1 MSREKV
7 EVVRK
12 PLRVRARSS
21 RTFDQ
26 RLLLRFPWL
35 AAASFRLIAR
45 LPPGS
50 PVRQLALWRAVR
62 LAVEA
67 YNRRD
72 LDVVAIGYHPD
83 LEYYPYREFVEA
95 GLAEPC
101 YRGPSGYRSYI
112 EATYEVWGAE
122 VRLEPT
128 ELIDL
133 GDRVVLLADM
143 PMRAQASGVPLT
155 ETYAGVSTLKD
166 GKVIRNHDY
175 LDQRE
180 ALQAAGLRGSDRAP

>member
-1 MSREKV
+1 M
-7 EVVRK
+7 
-12 PLRVRARSS
+12 
-21 RTFDQ
+21 
-26 RLLLRFPWL
+26 
-35 AAASFRLIAR
+35 
-45 LPPGS
+45 
-50 PVRQLALWRAVR
+50 R

-101 YRGPSGYRSYI
+101 YHGPSGYCSYI
-112 EATYEVWGAE
+112 AATYEVWGAE

-133 GDRVVLLADM
+133 GDRLVLLADM
-143 PMRAQASGVPLT
+143 PMRAQASGIPLV

-175 LDQRE
+175 LDQAE
-180 ALQAAGLRGSDRAP
+180 ALDAAGLRERPGRRADDKRQARRRAKLGVEGHRPRALRVVVAEPGEARFVEPDGRDRPTTPP

>member
-1 MSREKV
+1 MSRENV

-12 PLRVRARSS
+12 PLRVRQRSR
-21 RTFDQ
+21 RTLDQ
-26 RLLLRFPWL
+26 QLFLRFPWL
-35 AAASFRLIAR
+35 AAASFRVIAK

-50 PVRQLALWRAVR
+50 PIRQAALWRTVR

-95 GLAEPC
+95 GLAESC
-101 YRGPSGYRSYI
+101 YHGPSGYRSYI
-112 EATYEVWGAE
+112 EATYEVWGSE

-180 ALQAAGLRGSDRAP
+180 ALQAAGVRG

>member
-12 PLRVRARSS
+12 PLRVRERSS

-35 AAASFRLIAR
+35 ATASFRLIAR

-50 PVRQLALWRAVR
+50 PIRQLALWRAVR

-72 LDVVAIGYHPD
+72 LDVVAVGYHPD
-83 LEYYPYREFVEA
+83 LEYYPYREFVAA
-95 GLAEPC
+95 GLAEPR
-101 YRGPSGYRSYI
+101 YHGLPLLHRGH
-112 EATYEVWGAE
+112 
-122 VRLEPT
+122 L
-128 ELIDL
+128 
-133 GDRVVLLADM
+133 
-143 PMRAQASGVPLT
+143 
-155 ETYAGVSTLKD
+155 
-166 GKVIRNHDY
+166 
-175 LDQRE
+175 
-180 ALQAAGLRGSDRAP
+180 